1 MGVAVR
7 DHGVGLSPDA
17 IDHVFDRFW
26 RADPSRKRTLGGT
39 GLGLSISAED
49 VHLHRGTLEAWGRPG
64 EGACF
69 RMTIPLTQGAELGE
83 SPVLLSGEPDVKYF
97 ELEAPSTASTSIPII
112 MTSASPI
119 AEDEK

>member
-1 MGVAVR
+1 
-7 DHGVGLSPDA
+7 
-17 IDHVFDRFW
+17 
-26 RADPSRKRTLGGT
+26 
-39 GLGLSISAED
+39 
-49 VHLHRGTLEAWGRPG
+49 
-64 EGACF
+64 
-69 RMTIPLTQGAELGE
+69 LTQGAELGE